1 MSHDDQ
7 VVVVMIDFE
16 LQDISNYFITTKKYK
31 IVHTTLIRRFTSKTV
46 SNYKVNT
53 ESQYTLN
60 FAPKEYYQIIFSN

>member
-1 MSHDDQ
+1 MSHDNQ
-7 VVVVMIDFE
+7 IVVVMIDFE

-53 ESQYTLN
+53 ESQ
-60 FAPKEYYQIIFSN
+60 